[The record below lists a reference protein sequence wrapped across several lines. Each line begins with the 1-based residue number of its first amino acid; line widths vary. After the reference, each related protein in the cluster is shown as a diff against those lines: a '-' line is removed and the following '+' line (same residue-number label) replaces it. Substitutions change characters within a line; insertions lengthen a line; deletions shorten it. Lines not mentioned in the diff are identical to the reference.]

1 MRVILD
7 TGPLVAL
14 LNNRDVYHSW
24 ALTTAQP
31 LRPPLYTCE
40 AVVTEAHHLL
50 GRVYQGHRRLHQ
62 LTESGRLDLSFS
74 YDLHR
79 REIHALIQAYEDV
92 PMSFADACLV
102 RMAEL
107 YPDSRIFT
115 IDSHFGIYRKHKTR
129 KLKLIIP

>member
-1 MRVILD
+1 VILA

-14 LNNRDVYHSW
+14 LNNRDVHHPW
-24 ALTTAQP
+24 ALAAAQP

-40 AVVTEAHHLL
+40 AVLTETHHLL

-62 LTESGRLDLSFS
+62 LVESGRLDLSFS
-74 YDLHR
+74 YQLHC

-102 RMAEL
+102 RMAEM

-115 IDSHFGIYRKHKTR
+115 IDSHFGIYRKHRAR
-129 KLKLIIP
+129 KLKLLIP

>member
-14 LNNRDVYHSW
+14 LNHRDVHHPW
-24 ALTTAQP
+24 ALVAAQN

-40 AVVTEAHHLL
+40 AVITEAYHLL

-74 YDLHR
+74 YRQHL
-79 REIHALIQAYEDV
+79 REVHALIQAYEDI
-92 PMSFADACLV
+92 PMSFADGCLV
-102 RMAEL
+102 RMAEMQA
-107 YPDSRIFT
+107 DSQVFT
-115 IDSHFGIYRKHKTR
+115 IDTHFAIYRKHKTR
-129 KLKLIIP
+129 KLKLLTP